1 MGVCRI
7 VFVYFKSEKFVF
19 SFFILNFE
27 SLFNRLNYLLTSTS
41 LMGVLLKDVAKALN
55 LSKATVSWI
64 LSGKGE
70 EKGFSEATIRL
81 VKESAAR
88 MGYSPNLLARSLS
101 VGSTHVIALIIP
113 AIGDT
118 FYSQMAQAV
127 EKQAHKRGYTLI
139 ISSSESNAEKERR
152 LIRALRDQ
160 QVDGL
165 IIAPSKGELSAIR
178 SMMDDHY
185 PFVFIDR
192 YYPEL
197 QTNYVIVNN
206 EESSREVVSRLVG
219 MGCRRIALLTT
230 DTHLLVMERRIQGYR
245 EALENAGIPLD
256 PSLCV
261 EVNRGNYAES
271 IVGKLDTLFS
281 HCPDVDGFFFS
292 THYLAIE
299 AMRYFIEHGI
309 DYRRKFHFACF
320 HTTTALDILAP
331 EMLVTQMP
339 IDDMGARAVD
349 MLLENIRHKDDFQP
363 QGVVLRNRME
373 G

>member
-1 MGVCRI
+1 
-7 VFVYFKSEKFVF
+7 
-19 SFFILNFE
+19 
-27 SLFNRLNYLLTSTS
+27 
-41 LMGVLLKDVAKALN
+41 MGVLLKDVAKALN

-70 EKGFSEATIRL
+70 EKGFSDATIKL

-139 ISSSESNAEKERR
+139 ISSSESNADKESR

-165 IIAPSKGELSAIR
+165 IIAPSKGDLSAIR
-178 SMMDDHY
+178 SMMEDRY

-192 YYPEL
+192 YYPQLE
-197 QTNYVIVNN
+197 TNFVIVNN
-206 EESSREVVSRLVG
+206 EKSSREVVSRLIG
-219 MGCRRIALLTT
+219 AGCRRIALLTT
-230 DTHLLVMERRIQGYR
+230 DTHLLVMERRSLGYR
-245 EALENAGIPLD
+245 EALEEAGIPFD
-256 PSLCV
+256 PALCV
-261 EVNRGNYAES
+261 EVNRGNYVES
-271 IVGKLDTLFS
+271 IVGELDELFAR
-281 HCPDVDGFFFS
+281 CPDVDGFFFS
-292 THYLAIE
+292 THYLALE

-309 DYRRKFHFACF
+309 DYRNRFRLACF

-331 EMLVTQMP
+331 EMLVTLMP
-339 IDDMGARAVD
+339 IDEMGARAVD
-349 MLLENIRHKDDFQP
+349 MLLDNIRSKDDFRP
-363 QGVVLRNRME
+363 QGVVLCNRME

>member
-1 MGVCRI
+1 
-7 VFVYFKSEKFVF
+7 
-19 SFFILNFE
+19 
-27 SLFNRLNYLLTSTS
+27 
-41 LMGVLLKDVAKALN
+41 MGVLLKDVAKALN

-70 EKGFSEATIRL
+70 EKGFSDATIKL

-101 VGSTHVIALIIP
+101 LGSTHTIALIIP

-127 EKQAHKRGYTLI
+127 EKQAHKCGYTLI
-139 ISSSESNAEKERR
+139 ISSSESNAEKERQ
-152 LIRALRDQ
+152 LIRALRAQ

-165 IIAPSKGELSAIR
+165 IIAPSKGELSDIR
-178 SMMDDHY
+178 SMMEEHY

-197 QTNYVIVNN
+197 ETNYVIVDN
-206 EESSREVVSRLVG
+206 EESSCGVVSSLIG
-219 MGCRRIALLTT
+219 AGCRRIALLTT
-230 DTHLLVMERRIQGYR
+230 DTHLLVMGRRIQGYR
-245 EALENAGIPLD
+245 DALSAAGIEAD
-256 PSLCV
+256 PALCV
-261 EVNRGNYAES
+261 EVNRATYVEA
-271 IVGKLDTLFS
+271 IVEALDALFER
-281 HCPDVDGFFFS
+281 CPDVDGFFFT
-292 THYLAIE
+292 THYLALE
-299 AMRYFIEHGI
+299 TMRYFIERGI
-309 DYRRKFHFACF
+309 DYHRRFRFACF

-339 IDDMGARAVD
+339 IEEMGTRAVD
-349 MLLENIRHKDDFQP
+349 MLLENIRDRGKFRP
-363 QGVVLRNRME
+363 QGAVLQNRIM

>member
-1 MGVCRI
+1 
-7 VFVYFKSEKFVF
+7 
-19 SFFILNFE
+19 
-27 SLFNRLNYLLTSTS
+27 
-41 LMGVLLKDVAKALN
+41 MGVLLKDVAKALN

-70 EKGFSEATIRL
+70 EKGFSDATIKL

-101 VGSTHVIALIIP
+101 LGSTHTIALIIP

-127 EKQAHKRGYTLI
+127 EKQAHKCGYTLI
-139 ISSSESNAEKERR
+139 ISSSESNAEKERQ
-152 LIRALRDQ
+152 LIRALRAQ

-165 IIAPSKGELSAIR
+165 IIAPSKGELSAIC
-178 SMMDDHY
+178 SMMEEHY

-197 QTNYVIVNN
+197 ETNYVIVDN
-206 EESSREVVSRLVG
+206 EESSCCVVSRLIG
-219 MGCRRIALLTT
+219 AGSPT
-230 DTHLLVMERRIQGYR
+230 DRTAHDRYASACDGAPYPGLPQC
-245 EALENAGIPLD
+245 
-256 PSLCV
+256 SLR
-261 EVNRGNYAES
+261 RGNRARS
-271 IVGKLDTLFS
+271 GIVCRGKSGELCRGGCCGTRCAVRALSRCRWLFS
-281 HCPDVDGFFFS
+281 SQRTTWLLKRC
-292 THYLAIE
+292 AILSSG
-299 AMRYFIEHGI
+299 GI
-309 DYRRKFHFACF
+309 DYRRRFRFACF

-339 IDDMGARAVD
+339 IEEMGTRAVD
-349 MLLENIRHKDDFQP
+349 MLLENIRDRGKFRP
-363 QGVVLRNRME
+363 QGVVLQNRIS

>member
-1 MGVCRI
+1 
-7 VFVYFKSEKFVF
+7 
-19 SFFILNFE
+19 
-27 SLFNRLNYLLTSTS
+27 
-41 LMGVLLKDVAKALN
+41 MGVLLKDVAKALN

-101 VGSTHVIALIIP
+101 IGSTQVIALIIP
-113 AIGDT
+113 AIDDT

-139 ISSSESNAEKERR
+139 ISSSESNADKEAR
-152 LIRALRDQ
+152 LIRALRAQ

-165 IIAPSKGELSAIR
+165 IIAPSKGELTAIHA
-178 SMMDDHY
+178 MMDDRY

-197 QTNYVIVNN
+197 DTNYVIVDN
-206 EESSREVVSRLVG
+206 EESSRAVVSRLVDAG
-219 MGCRRIALLTT
+219 SRRIALLTT
-230 DTHLLVMERRIQGYR
+230 DTHLLVMERRILGYS
-245 EALENAGIPLD
+245 EALVSAGIGVD
-256 PSLCV
+256 PGLCV
-261 EVNRGNYAES
+261 KVDRQDYTRA
-271 IVGKLDTLFS
+271 IVGELDALFER
-281 HCPDVDGFFFS
+281 CPDVDGFFFS
-292 THYLAIE
+292 THYLALE
-299 AMRYFIEHGI
+299 AMRYFINHRI
-309 DYRRKFHFACF
+309 DYHSRFHMACF

-339 IDDMGARAVD
+339 IDEMGARAVD
-349 MLLENIRHKDDFQP
+349 VLLDNIRNKEDFRP
-363 QGVVLRNRME
+363 QGIELCNRIV
-373 G
+373 